1 MLKINTNKSAVLNN
15 TDKNVGR
22 AFADSLTREE
32 SRQQFYDKVVY
43 LFLHERQAKMLV
55 KNTTMPFLKRGTV
68 LKEKVDFILS
78 KLNIIPHFMSF
89 ETQLLTRP
97 ITAGYNW
104 IKTPFSIFIGH
115 YLTKFC
121 NKFDSTL
128 LDSTRSSHFG
138 TKKGENVNNVCFL
151 FTLDFK
157 SLYTLSKKKGG
168 FLFRKKRTFI
178 PKIIL
183 TVFIFSILYRRRL
196 CWVCWGTWPE
206 GKNSAKNT
214 STASRTQRSTR
225 VKKLQ
230 RLSLFQQQIRWN
242 LCLVQTQ
249 RKKEKNE
256 KSNWIFLFFFSLHGS
271 PRRII
276 WVQQRYLKDFS
287 INNQQIFIGSNLILR
302 ENKKHVV
309 RYSKWD
315 VCWS

>member
-1 MLKINTNKSAVLNN
+1 
-15 TDKNVGR
+15 
-22 AFADSLTREE
+22 
-32 SRQQFYDKVVY
+32 
-43 LFLHERQAKMLV
+43 MLV

-128 LDSTRSSHFG
+128 LDSTRSSQFG

-157 SLYTLSKKKGG
+157 SLYTLSKNKGG

-206 GKNSAKNT
+206 GKIQPRIHQPPHGHKGA
-214 STASRTQRSTR
+214 RE
-225 VKKLQ
+225 
-230 RLSLFQQQIRWN
+230 W
-242 LCLVQTQ
+242 
-249 RKKEKNE
+249 
-256 KSNWIFLFFFSLHGS
+256 KSY
-271 PRRII
+271 R
-276 WVQQRYLKDFS
+276 D
-287 INNQQIFIGSNLILR
+287 
-302 ENKKHVV
+302 
-309 RYSKWD
+309 
-315 VCWS
+315 

>member
-1 MLKINTNKSAVLNN
+1 
-15 TDKNVGR
+15 
-22 AFADSLTREE
+22 
-32 SRQQFYDKVVY
+32 
-43 LFLHERQAKMLV
+43 MLV

-128 LDSTRSSHFG
+128 LDSTRSSQFG

-157 SLYTLSKKKGG
+157 SLYTLSKNKGG
-168 FLFRKKRTFI
+168 FYFRKKRTFI

-302 ENKKHVV
+302 ENKKT
-309 RYSKWD
+309 
-315 VCWS
+315 CC

>member
-1 MLKINTNKSAVLNN
+1 
-15 TDKNVGR
+15 
-22 AFADSLTREE
+22 
-32 SRQQFYDKVVY
+32 
-43 LFLHERQAKMLV
+43 MLV

-128 LDSTRSSHFG
+128 LDSTRSSQFG
-138 TKKGENVNNVCFL
+138 FL

-157 SLYTLSKKKGG
+157 SLYTLSKNKGG

-214 STASRTQRSTR
+214 STASRTQRKEHESEKATEIKPLSTTDK
-225 VKKLQ
+225 VE
-230 RLSLFQQQIRWN
+230 SLF
-242 LCLVQTQ
+242 
-249 RKKEKNE
+249 
-256 KSNWIFLFFFSLHGS
+256 
-271 PRRII
+271 
-276 WVQQRYLKDFS
+276 
-287 INNQQIFIGSNLILR
+287 GSNATEKGEKWKIKLDFPLFLLFAWFSQAYNMSSAKISQRFFNKQSTDLHR
-302 ENKKHVV
+302 EQLNIE
-309 RYSKWD
+309 RE
-315 VCWS
+315 

>member
-1 MLKINTNKSAVLNN
+1 MLKINTNKSVVLNN

-128 LDSTRSSHFG
+128 LDSTRSSQFG
-138 TKKGENVNNVCFL
+138 TKK
-151 FTLDFK
+151 
-157 SLYTLSKKKGG
+157 
-168 FLFRKKRTFI
+168 KR
-178 PKIIL
+178 
-183 TVFIFSILYRRRL
+183 
-196 CWVCWGTWPE
+196 
-206 GKNSAKNT
+206 GKCK
-214 STASRTQRSTR
+214 
-225 VKKLQ
+225 
-230 RLSLFQQQIRWN
+230 
-242 LCLVQTQ
+242 
-249 RKKEKNE
+249 
-256 KSNWIFLFFFSLHGS
+256 
-271 PRRII
+271 
-276 WVQQRYLKDFS
+276 
-287 INNQQIFIGSNLILR
+287 
-302 ENKKHVV
+302 
-309 RYSKWD
+309 
-315 VCWS
+315 